1 MDQGYTIK
9 RGKGGGLLETG
20 TDMLKLTLG
29 KRKRRVLGDVGK
41 DKGKGI
47 GF

>member
-1 MDQGYTIK
+1 M
-9 RGKGGGLLETG
+9 G

-29 KRKRRVLGDVGK
+29 KRKRWVLGNVGK

-47 GF
+47 GFQVIVYGILGIG